1 MRNMMNVNLF
11 YYLLRWH
18 SSLLMYHCHDVS
30 HYVNKLKAKLITLP
44 LSQQQKQIIHRL
56 AMLTLLSSLFIFYS
70 CELI

>member
-1 MRNMMNVNLF
+1 
-11 YYLLRWH
+11 
-18 SSLLMYHCHDVS
+18 MYHCHDVS